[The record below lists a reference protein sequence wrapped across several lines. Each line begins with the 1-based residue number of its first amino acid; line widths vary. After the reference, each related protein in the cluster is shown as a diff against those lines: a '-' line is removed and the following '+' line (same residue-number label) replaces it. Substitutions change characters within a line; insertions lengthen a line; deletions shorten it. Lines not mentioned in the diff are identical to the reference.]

1 MLRQSK
7 DLLHLAT
14 AANDGEIWC
23 VQRLLVEGK
32 IWAVPYLVLSTCERW
47 LGDGALMTA
56 QCTQRRNWSGVA
68 PVAA

>member
-14 AANDGEIWC
+14 AANNGEIWRG
-23 VQRLLVEGK
+23 QRPLVEEK
-32 IWAVPYLVLSTCERW
+32 IWAVRYLVLSTCEGW
-47 LGDGALMTA
+47 LSDGALMTA